1 MKIIGICGQSGSG
14 KSTFAALFKKRNI
27 PVLDC
32 DKIYHS
38 LINSPTPCLDEIGER
53 FGKNFTQDGV
63 LDRKALGKIV
73 FNDSDLLKELNRITH
88 RYVLDELLKY
98 ITQFKSESKV
108 ACVIDAPMLF
118 EAGLEKWC
126 DVVCCVVASKER
138 QMDRICRRDHITK
151 KEAEIR
157 ISNQMES
164 DDLLRKCTVVVY
176 NNGDISELDRKCN
189 QILNQLNLL
198 HEGDN

>member
-14 KSTFAALFKKRNI
+14 KSTFAALFEKRNI

-38 LINSPTPCLDEIGER
+38 LINSPTPCLNEIGER
-53 FGKNFTQDGV
+53 FGKHLIQDGA

-88 RYVLDELLKY
+88 RYVLDELLKH
-98 ITQFKSESKV
+98 ITKFKSESKV

-118 EAGLEKWC
+118 EAGLEEWC

-138 QMDRICRRDHITK
+138 QMDRICIRDHITK

-157 ISNQMES
+157 IDHQIVS
-164 DDLLRKCTVVVY
+164 DELLKKCSVVVC
-176 NNGDISELDRKCN
+176 NNGDISDLDIKCE
-189 QILNQLNLL
+189 QILNELNLL
-198 HEGDN
+198 